1 MKHIKVKEYFRGR
14 VVIFSSSFSNQT
26 RHKKHDESFL
36 TGRFY
41 TPPTLTQRFLV
52 GRSRVELGL
61 RSPAGSEARG
71 PPTTLGEIGCV

>member
-26 RHKKHDESFL
+26 RHKKHHESFL

-52 GRSRVELGL
+52 GRSRVELG
-61 RSPAGSEARG
+61 
-71 PPTTLGEIGCV
+71 